1 MSESDNSSAVNDA
14 LSAAARN
21 SAIGKVTASDTLT
34 GPAILAA
41 IGGVRGLIESV
52 LPSFVFLV
60 VFLIT
65 KDVWLSSVIPF
76 GVAVVFIIVR
86 AATKKPVSPAI
97 TGAVGVGIT
106 ALIAVTT
113 GRAENNFILGIWLNV
128 GYLVAM
134 VVSII
139 VRRPLIGVIVGLL
152 LSEQASNWRD
162 TPRERRMLTLLTW
175 IWAGMFAL
183 RLVVEVPLYLAA
195 NAAALAVAKLI
206 LGVPL
211 YAVVLWITWLIVRS
225 VYPPK
230 TAAVASS
237 EEKTD

>member
-1 MSESDNSSAVNDA
+1 MSEPDNGSSVNDA

-21 SAIGKVTASDTLT
+21 TGLGKVTTADTLT

-76 GVAVVFIIVR
+76 AVAVVFIIVR

-106 ALIAVTT
+106 ALIAVAT

-128 GYLVAM
+128 AYLAAM
-134 VVSII
+134 VISI
-139 VRRPLIGVIVGLL
+139 VARRPLIGVIVGLL
-152 LSEQASNWRD
+152 LGEQAANWRE
-162 TPRERRMLTLLTW
+162 TARERRMLTLLTW

-225 VYPPK
+225 VYPPRA
-230 TAAVASS
+230 AAVASID
-237 EEKTD
+237 EETR

>member
-1 MSESDNSSAVNDA
+1 MTDGENGSPVNDA

-21 SAIGKVTASDTLT
+21 SAIGKVTASDALS

-128 GYLVAM
+128 GYFAAM
-134 VVSII
+134 LISIV
-139 VRRPLIGVIVGLL
+139 VRRPLIGIIVGLL
-152 LSEQASNWRD
+152 LGEQAANWREV
-162 TPRERRMLTLLTW
+162 PRERRMLTLLTW

-211 YAVVLWITWLIVRS
+211 YAVVLWVTWLIVRS

-230 TAAVASS
+230 AAAETSS
-237 EEKTD
+237 EQTP